1 MPTVRWTSPMR
12 RWWSLRKHSRRAK
25 YSRSTAM
32 TLRLTGSAAGI
43 GTMLLKYW
51 DDGGL
56 MPAATLMRAQQPR
69 SRQSSRCLEIRT
81 TSGGCRSLQHL
92 PSGTPSLRVELHKR
106 YSDQMCTTRSS
117 VTLALRPLE
126 RLFRSFHSSKDKVW
140 ENSATRLPSSQ
151 AEAAESDWR
160 LRNAS

>member
-25 YSRSTAM
+25 YSRSNAM

-51 DDGGL
+51 DDAAEAPVADVLAVIGQQAIVVVGACDRQRDARTGCRSRLDGGL

-69 SRQSSRCLEIRT
+69 SR
-81 TSGGCRSLQHL
+81 
-92 PSGTPSLRVELHKR
+92 
-106 YSDQMCTTRSS
+106 
-117 VTLALRPLE
+117 
-126 RLFRSFHSSKDKVW
+126 
-140 ENSATRLPSSQ
+140 
-151 AEAAESDWR
+151 
-160 LRNAS
+160 